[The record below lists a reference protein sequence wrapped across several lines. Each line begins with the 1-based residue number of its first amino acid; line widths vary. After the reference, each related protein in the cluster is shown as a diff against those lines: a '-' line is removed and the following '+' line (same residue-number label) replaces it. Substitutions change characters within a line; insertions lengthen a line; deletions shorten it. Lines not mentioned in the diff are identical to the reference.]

1 MHGIIENSD
10 PNSRDP
16 FSNPSFHDHLVF
28 GNCIRLLWV
37 ELVSTTFFLRR

>member
-16 FSNPSFHDHLVF
+16 FSNPSFHDR
-28 GNCIRLLWV
+28 IR
-37 ELVSTTFFLRR
+37 SGIAFDCCGSS